1 LIAKAAAYLVL
12 PETSLTA
19 VTFDTIASV
28 TALNS
33 EAHAAEEGEMTER
46 APKMLAASENVQ
58 EFSQELGELLSP
70 VERDMREAAFVKDGP
85 LLNGKF
91 EVFSPRPGLRLVAS
105 DMDVRRDSKLN
116 IEPACPGVAFWL
128 VLGGRCACTVRQ
140 PSGRD
145 ESYEFLP
152 GRSVIAA
159 FQPCTAS
166 WTVSGGNSHR
176 FVELQMDSATASQL
190 ISENYDLGPS
200 PLRSLLA
207 RPDGASEHI
216 YRALTPELTVIAH
229 QILNCPFEGPAKKL
243 FMESKALEI
252 LALQLDMLSSSDPR
266 ETAAPNKGER
276 ERLEEA
282 RRILDEEYS
291 DPPSLLTLAR
301 RVGLNDFKLKRGFR
315 THFETTVFGYV
326 RRVRMEKALAMLQIG
341 ALNVS
346 EVATAAGYTCFGHFS
361 IAFRKRFG
369 IAPSDV
375 KRARTVR

>member
-1 LIAKAAAYLVL
+1 
-12 PETSLTA
+12 
-19 VTFDTIASV
+19 
-28 TALNS
+28 
-33 EAHAAEEGEMTER
+33 MTER
-46 APKMLAASENVQ
+46 ALKTLATPENVQ
-58 EFSQELGELLSP
+58 EFTQQLGEFLSP
-70 VERDMREAAFVKDGP
+70 MAKDVREAAFVKEGS

-152 GRSVIAA
+152 GRSIIAT

-166 WTVSGGNSHR
+166 WTVCGGNSHR
-176 FVELQMDSATASQL
+176 FVELQMDSTTASQL
-190 ISENYDLGPS
+190 ISENYDEEAGP
-200 PLRSLLA
+200 LHSLLA
-207 RPDGASEHI
+207 SPDGSPKHI
-216 YRALTPELTVIAH
+216 QQTLSPELTVIAH
-229 QILNCPFEGPAKKL
+229 QILNCPFEGPAKRL

-252 LALQLDMLSSSDPR
+252 LALQLGMLSSSDPR
-266 ETAAPNKGER
+266 DTAAPNQAER

-315 THFETTVFGYV
+315 TQFETTVFGYV

-375 KRARTVR
+375 KRARTAK